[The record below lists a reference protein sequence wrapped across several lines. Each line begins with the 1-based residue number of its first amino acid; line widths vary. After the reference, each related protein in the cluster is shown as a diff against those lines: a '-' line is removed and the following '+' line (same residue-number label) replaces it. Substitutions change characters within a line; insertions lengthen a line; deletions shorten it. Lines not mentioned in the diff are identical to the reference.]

1 MKMANTTLP
10 LAQTIQSVLSNHTYT
25 VLMGLMSASWM
36 FLSALGVIG
45 NIINIKTFISTKL
58 DDGMTLAFLVLSFS
72 DLGFLFF
79 MFAVGT
85 SSIFYVVEMKN
96 EYRIWF
102 TVEPYG
108 TSIIFANTGIM
119 LYVLTEL
126 TTTYVSVAR
135 CMCVARPLHFKN
147 TFTRRTT
154 LVCALAFVLCSLGT
168 CLPIVATMGI
178 KRQFDYRVNTSRLM
192 LWVAPN
198 RDAIKHRVWSLTD
211 IVLPLT
217 TQIIV
222 LVCLIVMADKL
233 RKSLKFR
240 QTFKTSDET
249 KENKLPKSSDM
260 ATNKKTSSNVSK
272 KDMKVVKQVMLISA
286 VYIVCN
292 TPKIFINVTALLVSD
307 FTLGTR
313 YQNLYLVLNS
323 IRSLFETVN
332 SSASLPIYYSY
343 NGKFRKLKS
352 QNHN

>member
-1 MKMANTTLP
+1 
-10 LAQTIQSVLSNHTYT
+10 
-25 VLMGLMSASWM
+25 
-36 FLSALGVIG
+36 
-45 NIINIKTFISTKL
+45 
-58 DDGMTLAFLVLSFS
+58 
-72 DLGFLFF
+72 
-79 MFAVGT
+79 
-85 SSIFYVVEMKN
+85 
-96 EYRIWF
+96 
-102 TVEPYG
+102 
-108 TSIIFANTGIM
+108 
-119 LYVLTEL
+119 
-126 TTTYVSVAR
+126 
-135 CMCVARPLHFKN
+135 
-147 TFTRRTT
+147 
-154 LVCALAFVLCSLGT
+154 
-168 CLPIVATMGI
+168 
-178 KRQFDYRVNTSRLM
+178 M

-352 QNHN
+352 QNHNWPMLLSIRVFIQRRVDWTVATNGCNGWMYSIFFINFNQLVAE